1 MKKTSKKLASM
12 RLEKNK
18 TGSYAR
24 HWILPVQ
31 WQVTSG
37 FEGVS
42 MYHFIVIRFKALYS
56 SSWGVIVLPVLFLTC
71 LLVKLHIS
79 LFNRLTTHI
88 AGRIG

>member
-1 MKKTSKKLASM
+1 
-12 RLEKNK
+12 
-18 TGSYAR
+18 
-24 HWILPVQ
+24 
-31 WQVTSG
+31 
-37 FEGVS
+37 

-56 SSWGVIVLPVLFLTC
+56 VSWGVIVLPVLFLTC